1 MLTLYN
7 LKEVINIDIKGWD
20 FITVIDI
27 NTVNEE
33 LAKNSDLLITDFK
46 YEKDGL
52 SIIGKIDQWKIVTG
66 GSDKIIRF
74 ECEFS
79 SCTVSI
85 TNKAG
90 ETTTYSADGII
101 PVLEMQLS
109 FLNDSNANTKL
120 KLNLKVVGSC
130 VGDTTDG
137 AVTIVSPDIT
147 GKVTT
152 TDTPELWG
160 LLNTNLPNGFIE
172 NKDQLQYVFASI
184 SKSIDPSVSWM
195 MPVKYTYAYKERS
208 DNNGGYLAIF
218 CMTSDKNIPETGLD
232 SSLLDDDHSI
242 FYFISSELFMKN
254 IILPAITN
262 SFKGTCASDYNCDAN
277 GKITLC
283 DGKTINCDAVTYG
296 LIDYY
301 PVLNTLT
308 AVLEN
313 DHIKMDTSGKF
324 DVTGLLNAYVD
335 ISASSKLEST
345 FNQDTQE
352 FCITTVSH
360 SSDYDKHVP
369 WYDYVFAAVAGL
381 VIAAIVDVIIALVT
395 DGISD
400 SVKASIETQGNFI
413 SGIPDVILWLDKN
426 DHKVQVADLAQVLYL
441 KI

>member
-1 MLTLYN
+1 MLYN

-52 SIIGKIDQWKIVTG
+52 SIIGKIDSWKIVSG
-66 GSDKIIRF
+66 GSDKVIRF

-79 SCTVSI
+79 SCSVTI
-85 TNKAG
+85 TNKNG
-90 ETTTYSADGII
+90 VTTTYSVHGII
-101 PVLEMQLS
+101 PELEMQLS
-109 FLNDSNANTKL
+109 FLNDNNFKTQL
-120 KLNLKVVGSC
+120 KLNLLVVGSC
-130 VGDTTDG
+130 IGDTTDG

-147 GKVTT
+147 GKVNTQ
-152 TDTPELWG
+152 DTPELWG
-160 LLNTNLPNGFIE
+160 LLNTNLPKGFIE
-172 NKDQLQYVFASI
+172 NKDQLQYIFASI
-184 SKSIDPSVSWM
+184 SNSLDPSVSWM
-195 MPVKYTYAYKERS
+195 TPVKYTYAYKERS
-208 DNNGGYLAIF
+208 DNNGGYLSIF
-218 CMTSDKNIPETGLD
+218 CMTSDKDIPGTGLD

-254 IILPAITN
+254 IMLPAITN
-262 SFKGTCASDYNCDAN
+262 SFKGTCTSDYNCDTN

-301 PVLNTLT
+301 PVLNKLT

-313 DHIKMDTSGKF
+313 DHILMDTSGKF

-335 ISASSKLEST
+335 ISAGSKLEST

-360 SSDYDKHVP
+360 SSDYDKHIP
-369 WYDYVFAAVAGL
+369 WYDYVFAAVAG
-381 VIAAIVDVIIALVT
+381 AIIALIVDGIIYFVT
-395 DGISD
+395 DSISN

-413 SGIPDVILWLDKN
+413 SGIPDVISWLDKN
-426 DHKVQVADLAQVLYL
+426 DLKVQVADLAQVLYL